1 MSLPGRPKDSYR
13 SAQHEGAPLTVLRV
27 WVQGVGLLG
36 PGLSSWA
43 SARDALRDALPH
55 HSAPTVLP
63 PPARLPPAE
72 RRRAGAAV
80 KLALAVADDA
90 VAHAQID
97 PGTLATVFTSSS
109 GEGNHCHALCE
120 TLATA
125 APLVSPTR
133 FTNSVHNAASGCWH
147 IAVASRASST
157 SLCAFDGSLSAGLIE
172 AATSVQLSGAPVL
185 LVASDSPYP
194 EPLHATRPL
203 PDHFGVALLL
213 APAAGER
220 PIGALTI
227 ELINADVAPT
237 ACDDPSLDAL
247 RRAIPAAAALPLLIA
262 LAQGRRPQ
270 RVVLEYLAGMR
281 LAVEVA

>member
-1 MSLPGRPKDSYR
+1 
-13 SAQHEGAPLTVLRV
+13 
-27 WVQGVGLLG
+27 
-36 PGLSSWA
+36 
-43 SARDALRDALPH
+43 
-55 HSAPTVLP
+55 
-63 PPARLPPAE
+63 
-72 RRRAGAAV
+72 
-80 KLALAVADDA
+80 
-90 VAHAQID
+90 
-97 PGTLATVFTSSS
+97 
-109 GEGNHCHALCE
+109 
-120 TLATA
+120 
-125 APLVSPTR
+125 
-133 FTNSVHNAASGCWH
+133 
-147 IAVASRASST
+147 
-157 SLCAFDGSLSAGLIE
+157 
-172 AATSVQLSGAPVL
+172 VQLSGAPVL